1 MIMDEKIYKV
11 FIPCAGIGSR
21 LGLKYNKALTTI
33 GYQPVIAHIIDKI
46 PCNIEVVIALG
57 YDGDNVQQV
66 VETLYPDR
74 PITYTH
80 IDPYEGPES
89 GLGLTLLQSKDELQC
104 PFIFYPCDTIIKES
118 LFTQHT
124 NWMGYADR
132 TNDSGQYRML
142 NLFGDGQP
150 RMGGYRE
157 CKIKEICSKNANGE
171 FPYIGLAG
179 IYDYE
184 IFWKVMEEGKD
195 VGSIEMGEV
204 FGLKYLL
211 DSPIYARK
219 FTWFDTGNP
228 NSLKKTR
235 EEIKSWSDDITAN
248 ILPKDDEAIWFV
260 NIGSSQKTV
269 VKFST
274 SQDFIINRGLRA
286 DGLVGY
292 VPKITQSYTNLYTY
306 DMQPGDVL
314 SNKLN
319 PKNFQLLLD
328 HLQNFW
334 QPQVFKGAHLKADTS
349 SKFYHTSVL
358 MYDAFINSCQQFYK
372 EKTYTRVKKYL
383 KTFEQIDQPETINGV
398 DTPGIW
404 DILDK
409 IDWDWICDGVP
420 STRFHGDL
428 HFENILI
435 DNGEFT
441 FLDWRQ
447 DFGGLLQYGD
457 IYYDL
462 AKLNHG
468 ILISHE
474 LITKNLFSHSISNN
488 IVTFDFLR
496 KNVSVELEQM
506 FKEFIIMQGYHYK
519 KVQYLTYLIFLN
531 IAALHHYPY
540 GLLLFHLGKS
550 GLWNLL
556 EQEKDST

>member
-1 MIMDEKIYKV
+1 MKATPYKNFDYKV
-11 FIPCAGIGSR
+11 FIPCAGTGSR
-21 LGLKYNKALTTI
+21 LGLKYNKALTTV
-33 GYQPVIAHIIDKI
+33 GHQPVIAHIINKI
-46 PCNIEVVIALG
+46 PADIEIIIALG
-57 YDGDNVQQV
+57 YDGDNVKQIV
-66 VETLYPDR
+66 DLFYPDR
-74 PITYTH
+74 TITYTN
-80 IDPYEGPES
+80 ITPYEGPDS
-89 GLGLTLLQSKDELQC
+89 GLGLTLLQSKDKLQC
-104 PFIFYPCDTIIKES
+104 PFIFWSCDTIIKES
-118 LFTQHT
+118 LTIQHT
-124 NWMGYADR
+124 NWMGYADSTGDNR
-132 TNDSGQYRML
+132 QYRML
-142 NLFGDGQP
+142 NVFGDGQP

-157 CKIKEICSKNANGE
+157 WKIKEICSKNASGE

-184 IFWKVMEEGKD
+184 IFWKRMEEGKE
-195 VGSIEMGEV
+195 VGSIEIGEV

-211 DSPIYARK
+211 DSPIYAKK

-228 NSLKKTR
+228 DSLKRTR
-235 EEIKSWSDDITAN
+235 EEIKLWSDNITAN

-260 NIGSSQKTV
+260 NIDSSQKTV

-286 DGLVGY
+286 DDLVGY
-292 VPKITQSYTNLYTY
+292 VPKITQSYDNIYTY
-306 DMQPGDVL
+306 DMQPGEVL
-314 SNKLN
+314 SNQLN
-319 PKNFQLLLD
+319 SKNFQLLLD
-328 HLQNFW
+328 HLKDFW
-334 QPQVFKGAHLKADTS
+334 QPKPLIDFTAVEFNHACK
-349 SKFYHTSVL
+349 
-358 MYDAFINSCQQFYK
+358 IFYK
-372 EKTYTRVKKYL
+372 DKTDKRVRQYL
-383 KTFEQIDQPETINGV
+383 KTFEQIDQPETINSV

-435 DNGEFT
+435 DNDKFT

-447 DFGGLLQYGD
+447 GFGGLLQYGD

-488 IVTFDFLR
+488 VVTFDFLR

-506 FKEFIIMQGYHYK
+506 FKEFVMMQGYHYK

-556 EQEKDST
+556 EQERDSA